1 MSLITNIESS
11 SVNAHSPL
19 AISTFSNCVY
29 NALIKSN
36 LDNFDQ
42 TIILCVGSDRST
54 GDSLGPLVGY
64 KLKPLLSIYRDII
77 VAGTLD
83 DPIHA
88 KNLEEKIDLINKN
101 YTNPFIIAVD
111 ASLGQFNKIGYINI
125 KNVPLR
131 PGLGVNKK
139 LPHIGHISITGVVNV
154 GGMMEYIVLQNTRLS
169 LVMKMAEVISRSIF
183 LSIFKY
189 YKLELNS
196 SQ

>member
-1 MSLITNIESS
+1 MNLSTNIESS

-19 AISTFSNCVY
+19 AISVCSNCVY
-29 NALIKSN
+29 NTLIKSN
-36 LDNFDQ
+36 IHEYDQ

-64 KLKPLLSIYRDII
+64 KLKPLLSIYKEII
-77 VAGTLD
+77 VTGTLD
-83 DPIHA
+83 DPVHA
-88 KNLEEKIDLINKN
+88 KNLEEKIDIINKN
-101 YTNPFIIAVD
+101 YTNPFIIAID

-125 KNVPLR
+125 KNGPLR

-154 GGMMEYIVLQNTRLS
+154 GGMMEYVVLQNTRLS